1 MKKLDLQYPACPVRN
16 ILSRF
21 SDKWSLL
28 VLSVLFS
35 GKAMR
40 YGEIRNQI
48 PDISQ
53 KMLTN
58 TLKKLEELSL
68 IKRDAYAEIPP
79 RVEYSITDTGS
90 NLMPAIKMMID
101 WAQDHFDKIINK
113 YE

>member
-1 MKKLDLQYPACPVRN
+1 
-16 ILSRF
+16 
-21 SDKWSLL
+21 
-28 VLSVLFS
+28 
-35 GKAMR
+35 
-40 YGEIRNQI
+40 
-48 PDISQ
+48 
-53 KMLTN
+53 MLTN